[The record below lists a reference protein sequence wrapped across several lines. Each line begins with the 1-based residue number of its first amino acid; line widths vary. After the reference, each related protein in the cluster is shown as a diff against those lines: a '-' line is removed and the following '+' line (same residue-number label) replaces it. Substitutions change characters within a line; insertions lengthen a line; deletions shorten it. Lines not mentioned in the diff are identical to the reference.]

1 MPAENNRRIHS
12 SSIDRNEISAEN
24 GQSADLVQNDI
35 FTPEEAINFVGIGH
49 FQVKLT
55 LLSGFVWMARGF
67 EAVVIK
73 YVGNLVACSWNIA
86 RWHNALITTVTCLS
100 SMLGCFLYGIW
111 SDKYGR
117 RTALSS
123 SLIFL
128 VVFGAVS
135 SGLPS
140 YTWYIVFRAVGA
152 FAIGGLPQAL
162 TLCCEYVPGR
172 QRGRAIFI
180 LSFFWALG
188 VVILLSFLYFTL
200 ETSENWRL
208 FLAFASLPA
217 AIAMVMMRWFPE
229 SFRYLLVSEQYVAAG
244 HTLAEMA
251 LTNRKD
257 LPRGSLN
264 PLVDRKR
271 RGRPGL
277 LFTEGQL
284 KSTLLFMYMGVA
296 TGVAYYGLD
305 MMTPHLTRYGTQNS
319 FLIFFILVDVIDRK
333 ILLSASC
340 LLCSLFTFLLLL
352 PTSDPIMPIAF
363 FFCARTLLISQ
374 FDMLL
379 LMTAEA
385 FPTTQRGLSVGL
397 ETATYYLGQ
406 LISSYAV
413 QGLLINNF
421 ILPVSFIGILMF
433 FSAVSSACLTWETR
447 GLELQDVLK
456 FK

>member
-1 MPAENNRRIHS
+1 
-12 SSIDRNEISAEN
+12 
-24 GQSADLVQNDI
+24 
-35 FTPEEAINFVGIGH
+35 
-49 FQVKLT
+49 
-55 LLSGFVWMARGF
+55 
-67 EAVVIK
+67 
-73 YVGNLVACSWNIA
+73 
-86 RWHNALITTVTCLS
+86 
-100 SMLGCFLYGIW
+100 
-111 SDKYGR
+111 
-117 RTALSS
+117 
-123 SLIFL
+123 
-128 VVFGAVS
+128 
-135 SGLPS
+135 
-140 YTWYIVFRAVGA
+140 
-152 FAIGGLPQAL
+152 
-162 TLCCEYVPGR
+162 
-172 QRGRAIFI
+172 
-180 LSFFWALG
+180 
-188 VVILLSFLYFTL
+188 
-200 ETSENWRL
+200 
-208 FLAFASLPA
+208 
-217 AIAMVMMRWFPE
+217 MVMMRWFPE

-305 MMTPHLTRYGTQNS
+305 MMTPHLTRYGTQNITDMNYTTDNFLS
-319 FLIFFILVDVIDRK
+319 DRFLPISCLKGMETTEFIEILWTNALDFPGFLIFFILVDVIDRK